1 MISIIKPEFANTAYK
16 YNSLYINDIFSKNV
30 TLPELS
36 EIYLSAPK
44 SKTKLQDIIQIF
56 IKISKEKYF
65 EKNPISRKK
74 YTYKSSSI
82 LDDTKISLIKGMILR
97 GDNLQDIAFWF
108 GVNLGRISEIRSG
121 IKYNDILPADKNNLP
136 PQGPYPSLS
145 ELFKQ

>member
-1 MISIIKPEFANTAYK
+1 MKKVLFLMLFLTSCR
-16 YNSLYINDIFSKNV
+16 SLTMEDYQTN
-30 TLPELS
+30 
-36 EIYLSAPK
+36 
-44 SKTKLQDIIQIF
+44 
-56 IKISKEKYF
+56 
-65 EKNPISRKK
+65 ISRKK

-108 GVNLGRISEIRSG
+108 GVNLGRISEIKSG